1 MERQYEIENG
11 LPDGADD
18 HRIQLLK
25 AQLKEQEIR
34 LEEVQNINFQYQK
47 MAKSFPDQ
55 KDYSHELDVKREQL
69 DKITRDLQQQTE
81 ALAEIKEARAQ
92 KYEECM
98 RTEQELKD

>member
-47 MAKSFPDQ
+47 MAKSFPD
-55 KDYSHELDVKREQL
+55 
-69 DKITRDLQQQTE
+69 
-81 ALAEIKEARAQ
+81 
-92 KYEECM
+92 
-98 RTEQELKD
+98 